1 MLKLWP
7 NVQEMPGYRQD
18 LPEEIPYLVP
28 FLLKKGEPHG
38 AIIVCPGG
46 GYHHRAEHEGAPV
59 AEWLNSLGIS
69 AFVLHYRVA
78 PYRHPVP
85 HKDAS
90 RAIRFVR
97 YRASDWNLDPEK
109 IGILGFSAGGHLAA
123 STGIYFDEGDC
134 NAVDP
139 VERMSSRPGLMVL
152 GYPVITMNGE
162 FAHQGSRERLL
173 GEMPESN
180 LIARLSLE
188 ENVSVNTPPTFLWH
202 TANDASVPVENS
214 LMMAAALSRYQ
225 VPFELH
231 IFPEGKHGLG
241 LAPSIPEVAVW
252 KDLCATWLKKQW
264 KMD

>member
-7 NVQEMPGYRQD
+7 NVEEIPGYRQD
-18 LPEEIPYLVP
+18 FPEEIPHLTP
-28 FLLKKGEPHG
+28 FLLKKEKPHG
-38 AIIVCPGG
+38 AVIVCPGG

-78 PYRHPVP
+78 PYQHPVP
-85 HKDAS
+85 YWDAR
-90 RAIRFVR
+90 RAIRYVR
-97 YRASDWNLDPEK
+97 YHAAEWNLDPEK

-123 STGIYFDEGDC
+123 STGIYFDEG
-134 NAVDP
+134 NPKAADP

-152 GYPVITMNGE
+152 AYPVIVMDGE

-173 GEMPESN
+173 GEAPDPDA
-180 LIARLSLE
+180 LARMSLE
-188 ENVSVNTPPTFLWH
+188 KNVSANTPPAFLWH

-214 LMMAAALSRYQ
+214 LWMAAALSRCR

-231 IFPEGKHGLG
+231 VFPEGKHGLG
-241 LAPSIPEVAVW
+241 LAPNLPEVAVW
-252 KDLCATWLKKQW
+252 KDLCAAWLKKQW
-264 KMD
+264 QI